1 MEVSLKHIFFHKN
14 VYVSRCEY
22 KINGKWI
29 IEEIYV
35 NIDNGKFVISRGEA
49 EIPGKYP
56 LIFVCDICMYVC
68 MYIYVHIYVFMYLCI
83 YLSLYVCM

>member
-1 MEVSLKHIFFHKN
+1 MEVSLKHNFFHKN

-29 IEEIYV
+29 IEKIYV
-35 NIDNGKFVISRGEA
+35 KIDNGKFVISHGEA

-56 LIFVCDICMYVC
+56 PIFVCDICMYLC
-68 MYIYVHIYVFMYLCI
+68 MYVFMYLCV
-83 YLSLYVCM
+83 YLCLYV